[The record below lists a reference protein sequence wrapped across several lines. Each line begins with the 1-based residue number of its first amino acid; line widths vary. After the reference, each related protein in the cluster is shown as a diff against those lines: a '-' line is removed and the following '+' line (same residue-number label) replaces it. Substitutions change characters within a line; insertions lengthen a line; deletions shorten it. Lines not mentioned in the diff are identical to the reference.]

1 MAAKEIYHS
10 VKLERDKCVGCTA
23 CVHVCPQELPVIVP
37 YKGAKMVPCA
47 SQDDPETRKTLCW
60 VCCIGCGDCADNC
73 PDGLIHLEHGR
84 AVIDPAP
91 CEDCNICSYVCPN
104 GVIAARAMPEYVYL
118 QTKALAAQKGGAAK

>member
-1 MAAKEIYHS
+1 MLWPVCGMCLNS
-10 VKLERDKCVGCTA
+10 VISFCC
-23 CVHVCPQELPVIVP
+23 LP
-37 YKGAKMVPCA
+37 
-47 SQDDPETRKTLCW
+47 TLCW

>member
-1 MAAKEIYHS
+1 MLGVLYR
-10 VKLERDKCVGCTA
+10 LRGLRR
-23 CVHVCPQELPVIVP
+23 QL
-37 YKGAKMVPCA
+37 
-47 SQDDPETRKTLCW
+47 
-60 VCCIGCGDCADNC
+60 

>member
-1 MAAKEIYHS
+1 MVRRIIEID
-10 VKLERDKCVGCTA
+10 RDKCNGCGA
-23 CVHVCPQELPVIVP
+23 CVSACVQHLFRMVP
-37 YKGAKMVPCA
+37 AKATNFVPCA
-47 SQDDPETRKTLCW
+47 NQDEEDRAIRLCGYS
-60 VCCIGCGDCADNC
+60 CIGCGDCADNC